1 MKLLRIL
8 AAMLPLCALTACN
21 DVDEQA
27 RYEGPITVE
36 AKKNVLLEDFT
47 GQRCTNC
54 PKGHEIVEEMKQLY
68 GADRVIAVSI
78 HGGSLSIP
86 DSPTSG
92 AGLAGEEGNQ
102 YHTAFGIESW
112 PKGKIDRG
120 TPVDVEEWNTVV
132 SKAFGVEPK
141 ADVEVTATHFDAD
154 TRTLTVSAKV
164 AARQDVQGKLQLW
177 LTESGIVAL
186 QFNGPAIDRN
196 YVHNHVFR
204 AAINGL
210 WGDEITLAEGAEEER
225 TYTYTLLRPYWNAA
239 NLSVVAFYY
248 NDADGV
254 MQVVEQA
261 VPAAE

>member
-27 RYEGPITVE
+27 RYEGPIAVE

-47 GQRCTNC
+47 GQKCSNC
-54 PKGHEIVEEMKQLY
+54 PKGHEVVEQMKQQY
-68 GADRVIAVSI
+68 GTDRVIAVSM
-78 HGGSLSIP
+78 HGGSLSLN
-86 DSPTSG
+86 DTPTSG
-92 AGLAGEEGNQ
+92 AGLAGDEGNQ
-102 YHTAFGIESW
+102 YHTAFGITTW

-120 TPVDVEEWNTVV
+120 TPVDVEEWNTKVIE
-132 SKAFGVEPK
+132 AFGVEPK

-164 AARQDVQGKLQLW
+164 AARRDVQGKLQLW

>member
-27 RYEGPITVE
+27 RYEGRIPVVV
-36 AKKNVLLEDFT
+36 KKNVLLEDFT

-54 PKGHEIVEEMKQLY
+54 PKGHEIVDDMKRRY
-68 GADRVIAVSI
+68 GADHVIAVSI
-78 HGGSLSIP
+78 HGGSLSNP

-102 YHTAFGIESW
+102 YHTAFGIKTW

-120 TPVDVEEWNTVV
+120 TPVDVEEWN
-132 SKAFGVEPK
+132 KAVREAVEVEPK

-164 AARQDVQGKLQLW
+164 AARHDVQGKLQLW
-177 LTESGIVAL
+177 LTESGIVAM
-186 QFNGPAIDRN
+186 QFNGTAVDRN

-210 WGDEITLAEGAEEER
+210 WGEDMTLVEGAEEER

-239 NLSVVAFYY
+239 NLSVVAFFY

-254 MQVVEQA
+254 MQVVEQT

>member
-1 MKLLRIL
+1 M
-8 AAMLPLCALTACN
+8 
-21 DVDEQA
+21 
-27 RYEGPITVE
+27 
-36 AKKNVLLEDFT
+36 
-47 GQRCTNC
+47 
-54 PKGHEIVEEMKQLY
+54 
-68 GADRVIAVSI
+68 
-78 HGGSLSIP
+78 
-86 DSPTSG
+86 
-92 AGLAGEEGNQ
+92 
-102 YHTAFGIESW
+102 
-112 PKGKIDRG
+112 
-120 TPVDVEEWNTVV
+120 EEWNTVV

-177 LTESGIVAL
+177 LTESGIVAM
-186 QFNGPAIDRN
+186 QFNGSTVDRN